1 MSEPAVASDYDD
13 RGARA
18 AHAVLVELGQVLG
31 AHRDAIVVI
40 GGTVPSLLLPDAEPG
55 HIGSLDIDLD
65 LDTEKLADH
74 GYADLIEKLDAAG
87 YERNVEGL
95 KPFQLRR
102 TIDPRDGGEPIA
114 VIVDLLMPKG
124 AKTAK
129 NRPKLVEGLRVQEV
143 DGGEV
148 ALRNN
153 LKLLIA
159 GTMPDGRKNE
169 VEMLVASIPALLV
182 MKGYALVQRDKKK
195 DAYDIYFCIRNHKGG
210 IAALA
215 AECVKLLDDPVV
227 RQGFSNIAGKFGSED
242 AFGPQTVRLF
252 VEGSNALGEMTP
264 AQVQEDA
271 FRQVRAF
278 LEALGIVK

>member
-1 MSEPAVASDYDD
+1 MSEPAVAADYDD

-31 AHRDAIVVI
+31 AHRDAMVVI
-40 GGTVPSLLLPDAEPG
+40 GGTVPYLLLPDAEPA
-55 HIGSLDIDLD
+55 HVGSLDIDLD

-87 YERNVEGL
+87 YERSVAGL

-102 TIDPRDGGEPIA
+102 TVDPRDGGEPIA

-124 AKTAK
+124 ARTAK
-129 NRPKLVEGLRVQEV
+129 NRPKLVEGFRVQEA
-143 DGGEV
+143 DGGEI
-148 ALRNN
+148 ALRHN
-153 LKLLIA
+153 LRLLIA

-195 DAYDIYFCIRNHKGG
+195 DAYDIYFCIRNHKDG
-210 IAALA
+210 ITALA
-215 AECVKLLDDPVV
+215 AECARLLGDPVA
-227 RQGFSNIAGKFGSED
+227 RQSFSNIAGKFGRED